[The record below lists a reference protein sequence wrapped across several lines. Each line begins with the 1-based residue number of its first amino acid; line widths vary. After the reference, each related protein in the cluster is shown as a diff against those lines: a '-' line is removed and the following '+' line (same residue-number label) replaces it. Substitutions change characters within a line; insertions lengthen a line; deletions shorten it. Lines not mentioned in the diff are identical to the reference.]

1 MKSIFNKNDNAELI
15 ERIKKLNSETQGL
28 WGKMNV
34 GQMLKHVRVPLQL
47 MNGSKQIKFTLLG
60 FFFGKTLMK
69 KYFKDR
75 GFGKN
80 LPTHTE
86 FRVVDKKEFESEQK
100 ELIHI
105 LQQFLEKG
113 PSSVTKNKHPFFGH
127 MSAEQWDD
135 MMYLHLNHHLQQFG
149 V

>member
-15 ERIKKLNSETQGL
+15 ERINKLNPETQGL

-34 GQMLKHVRVPLQL
+34 SQMLKHVHVPLLL
-47 MNGSKQIKFTLLG
+47 MNNSKQIKFTLLG
-60 FFFGKTLMK
+60 FLFGKRLMK

-86 FRVVDKKEFESEQK
+86 FKVADKKVFDAEKQA
-100 ELIHI
+100 LIQTV
-105 LQQFLEKG
+105 QQFLEKG
-113 PSSVTKNKHPFFGH
+113 PASVTKNKHPFFGH
-127 MSAEQWDD
+127 MTAEQWDD